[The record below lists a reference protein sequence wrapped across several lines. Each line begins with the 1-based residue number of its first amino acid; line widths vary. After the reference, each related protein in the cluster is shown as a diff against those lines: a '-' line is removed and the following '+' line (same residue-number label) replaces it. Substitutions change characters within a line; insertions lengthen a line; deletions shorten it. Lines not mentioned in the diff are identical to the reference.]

1 MAAVSQPKRK
11 SRSIGASPVLWGAVL
26 TVGFFALLEGG
37 VIETLLGND
46 AHQFLMRYA
55 AGHPVEYCEIAMFF
69 VAMSAL
75 VLKRGQIMGQLGRLR
90 ESLLGPIPEEGQ
102 TAADCPALLAKLD
115 ELPARQQSD
124 YLVGRLRE
132 GLTHV
137 HQKGNA
143 DTLDG
148 ELKFFS
154 EQDADRAYSS
164 YALIN
169 VIIWAI
175 PILGFLGTV
184 IGITMAIANLDPASL
199 ESSLSQVVGAL
210 GVAFDTTALALSL
223 SMVLM
228 FGKFAVD
235 KQETRL
241 LEMVDARTSEELLG
255 RFQDSGTGGDPQ
267 TMAIRRMA
275 DVMLQATEQLVERQA
290 KLWEAAMMRAEE
302 RWQEVHAVGRQLLED
317 SLGSALTQGLL
328 EHAKQVKESAESLAE
343 RNHRHWDQVCEA
355 LASAAEDAAAE
366 RQIQQQQCELLQ
378 RLINGLGE
386 MNRLEDSLQRNLAT
400 VSTSLNLEST
410 MESLAGVIHLL
421 NARISR
427 TLPGHISGNSGND
440 TELGHAA

>member
-137 HQKGNA
+137 QQKGNA

-169 VIIWAI
+169 V
-175 PILGFLGTV
+175 
-184 IGITMAIANLDPASL
+184 
-199 ESSLSQVVGAL
+199 
-210 GVAFDTTALALSL
+210 
-223 SMVLM
+223 
-228 FGKFAVD
+228 
-235 KQETRL
+235 
-241 LEMVDARTSEELLG
+241 
-255 RFQDSGTGGDPQ
+255 
-267 TMAIRRMA
+267 
-275 DVMLQATEQLVERQA
+275 
-290 KLWEAAMMRAEE
+290 
-302 RWQEVHAVGRQLLED
+302 
-317 SLGSALTQGLL
+317 
-328 EHAKQVKESAESLAE
+328 
-343 RNHRHWDQVCEA
+343 
-355 LASAAEDAAAE
+355 
-366 RQIQQQQCELLQ
+366 
-378 RLINGLGE
+378 
-386 MNRLEDSLQRNLAT
+386 
-400 VSTSLNLEST
+400 
-410 MESLAGVIHLL
+410 
-421 NARISR
+421 
-427 TLPGHISGNSGND
+427 
-440 TELGHAA
+440 

>member
-11 SRSIGASPVLWGAVL
+11 SHSISASPILWGALL
-26 TVGFFALLEGG
+26 TVGFFGLLEGG
-37 VIETLLGND
+37 VLETLLGSD
-46 AHQFLMRYA
+46 AHQFMMRYA
-55 AGHPVEYCEIAMFF
+55 AGHPVGYCEVAMFF
-69 VAMSAL
+69 VALAAL

-90 ESLLGPIPEEGQ
+90 ELLLGPIPEQGQ
-102 TAADCPALLAKLD
+102 TAADCPALLAKLE
-115 ELPARQQSD
+115 ELPAKQQSD
-124 YLVGRLRE
+124 YLVGRLRD

-137 HQKGNA
+137 QQKGNA
-143 DTLDG
+143 DTLDS
-148 ELKFFS
+148 ELKYLS
-154 EQDADRAYSS
+154 EQDAERSYSS

-199 ESSLSQVVGAL
+199 ESSLSEVVGAL

-241 LEMVDARTSEELLG
+241 LELVDARASEELLG
-255 RFQDSGTGGDPQ
+255 RFQDAGTGGDPQ
-267 TMAIRRMA
+267 AMAVRRMA
-275 DVMLQATEQLVERQA
+275 EAMLQATEQLVERQA
-290 KLWEAAMMRAEE
+290 KLWEAAMIRAEE
-302 RWQEVHAVGRQLLED
+302 RWQEVQQAGRQLLED
-317 SLGSALTQGLL
+317 ALGSALTQGLL
-328 EHAKQVKESAESLAE
+328 EHAKQVKESADSLAE
-343 RNHRHWDQVCEA
+343 RNHRHWDQVCQA

-366 RQIQQQQCELLQ
+366 RAIQQQQCQLLQ
-378 RLINGLGE
+378 RLIEGLGE
-386 MNRLEDSLQRNLAT
+386 MNRLEDALQRNLAT

-427 TLPGHISGNSGND
+427 TLPAHHLNGND